1 MTMNLSPAH
10 EPPARLGS
18 SALLDRLWDPGP
30 PPSRPGRRFTAVEE
44 RELYPALRDLAS
56 RLPKASGGIVVI
68 AEMTGPTGLPD
79 LVAVPVTPR
88 LEQRLQLA
96 TPPLLSWPHARLAA
110 ACSPVRPFSLQT
122 LARRTGEDEHAIRR
136 RAQQLVRMG
145 ALLPIRSG
153 YVRASALDPI
163 GRIYA
168 LEAKVDDWSAGLGQ
182 ALRYGSWADA
192 SAAVLGKLPK
202 DPSRAVD
209 QARHLGLGLAL
220 GATWLVRPRV
230 RRLAFAKRFWAS
242 EHVVAAIL
250 GSD

>member
-1 MTMNLSPAH
+1 MTVSAARQNPADV
-10 EPPARLGS
+10 GS
-18 SALLDRLWDPGP
+18 SVLRSRLLETGP
-30 PPSRPGRRFTAVEE
+30 PPSRPGRRFAAIEE

-96 TPPLLSWPHARLAA
+96 TPPVLSWSDARLAA
-110 ACSPVRPFSLQT
+110 ACSTVRPFSLHT
-122 LARRTGEDEHAIRR
+122 LARRVGEDEGATRR
-136 RAQQLVRMG
+136 RAQQLVRTG
-145 ALLPIRSG
+145 ALLSIRSG

-202 DPSRAVD
+202 DHSRAVD
-209 QARHLGLGLAL
+209 QARQLGLGLAL

-250 GSD
+250 GSE